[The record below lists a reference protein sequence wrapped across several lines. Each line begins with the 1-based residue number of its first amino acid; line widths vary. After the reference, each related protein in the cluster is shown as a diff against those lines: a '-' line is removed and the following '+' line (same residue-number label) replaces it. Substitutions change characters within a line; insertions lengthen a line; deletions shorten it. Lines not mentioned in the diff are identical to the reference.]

1 MPESNDLS
9 EREREILTLVAKGAS
24 NKEIA
29 RDLHIS
35 TNTVKVHL
43 RNIFTKIDVTSRTE
57 AAMYAVNTGIVDV
70 GGNGS
75 PAVQATEGAR
85 SNRNLF
91 IGLGA
96 AVILVLA
103 VVFGVLSI
111 SGALSGGQNG
121 SEQPL
126 VPVEQGW
133 QVKSS
138 ISEARKGLALVS
150 YDGEIYAIGG
160 ESTDGVL
167 DLVENYDP
175 TLDQWSNLSPKSIP
189 VSDISA
195 AVIGGKI
202 YVPGGRTST
211 GEVTNKLEIYS
222 PLEDT
227 WESGKNI
234 PVGLSAYALVS
245 YEGNLYL
252 FGGWDGERYVSS
264 VYEYVPELDQ
274 WNEMTPL
281 SAERG
286 FAGAAVAGGKIYV
299 IGGYDGTGGLDFN
312 EVFIPELEGSVDGP
326 WYSAESLP
334 NSRFGM
340 GIAGLG
346 NMIHVVG
353 GEIGEGGSQS
363 SLVYSPQEDIW
374 QEFDSPTEKSLANF
388 GLVPLDTQLY
398 VVGGE
403 LGDELTAINAAYQA
417 IYTFVIP
424 IIP

>member
-43 RNIFTKIDVTSRTE
+43 RNIFTKIDATSRTE

-103 VVFGVLSI
+103 VVLGVLSI
-111 SGALSGGQNG
+111 SGALGGGQNG

-150 YDGEIYAIGG
+150 YGGEIYAIGG

-175 TLDQWSNLSPKSIP
+175 TLDQWSNLSPKPIP

-211 GEVTNKLEIYS
+211 GEVTSKLEIYS

-274 WNEMTPL
+274 WNEMTPM
-281 SAERG
+281 SVERG

-299 IGGYDGTGGLDFN
+299 IGGYDGTGGLDLN

-326 WYSAESLP
+326 WNSAESLP

-346 NMIHVVG
+346 NMVHVVG
-353 GEIGEGGSQS
+353 GENGEGGSQS

-374 QEFDSPTEKSLANF
+374 QEFDSPSEKSLANF